1 MGRVKLMSAQQAKST
16 NAYKNTKKLLQTNAA
31 ISDSYH
37 FFFFVTKRSWNMCVC
52 VCARVCVVE

>member
-1 MGRVKLMSAQQAKST
+1 MERVKLMSAQQAKST

-37 FFFFVTKRSWNMCVC
+37 FFFRDEAFVEYVC
-52 VCARVCVVE
+52 VRVRARMCS